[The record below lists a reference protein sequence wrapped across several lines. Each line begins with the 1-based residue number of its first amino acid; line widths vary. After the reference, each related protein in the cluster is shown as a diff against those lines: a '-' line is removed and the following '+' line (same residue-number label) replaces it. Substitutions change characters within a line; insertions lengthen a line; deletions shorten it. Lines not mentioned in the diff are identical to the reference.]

1 MRGLNRRNITIAAVV
16 FGIPALAVA
25 WWLGS
30 PLFLDSEV
38 DEAFPVAA
46 ASDQADEEPA
56 PVTSSP
62 VTSLGSGDTST
73 TTATSTTE
81 PPAAPITLLTGEF
94 RDADSSHQGTGT
106 ATIYE
111 LEDGSTLLRFE
122 EFEVTNGPDL
132 HVYLVPHEDPTSSG
146 DLTGYVD
153 LGSLKGNI
161 GDQNYEIPDGVDISE
176 FGSVVIYCVPFHVF
190 FSIAS
195 LG

>member
-1 MRGLNRRNITIAAVV
+1 MNRLNRRTVKIAAIVIA
-16 FGIPALAVA
+16 IPAVAVA

-38 DEAFPVAA
+38 NEAFPIPAA
-46 ASDQADEEPA
+46 AEDQDETEPTTA
-56 PVTSSP
+56 QGTTDTTTPTS
-62 VTSLGSGDTST
+62 ST
-73 TTATSTTE
+73 TTTSE
-81 PPAAPITLLTGEF
+81 PAAGPTTLLVGEF

-122 EFEVTNGPDL
+122 DFEVTNGPDL
-132 HVYLVPHEDPTSSG
+132 HVYLVPHENPASSD
-146 DLTGYVD
+146 DLAGYLD

-161 GDQNYEIPDGVDISE
+161 GDQNYEIPDGIDISE